1 MALISIVIPVY
12 YNAESLPALADRLAA
27 LAASQPEHRFEFIY
41 VDDGSG
47 DNSYEVL
54 RGLAGQDE
62 RVRVVKL
69 ARNFGSNTAILAGMT
84 YAQGDCVAFIAADLQ
99 DPPETL
105 VEMIDLWESGTK
117 VVLAARRDRRGDPW
131 ATRLFASL
139 FNWLFKK
146 LVFEGFSPQG
156 IGFFLVDRQ
165 VVDVLIRCNEKNAHL
180 IGLILWSGYHYE
192 IVEYDRAERA
202 HGRSRWTFRKK
213 FKYFIDAFAAF
224 SYLPLRLA
232 SALGLLLAGAGGL
245 YAIVV
250 IAVRLLNQVPVP
262 GWTALMVV
270 VLLTSGAQL
279 LILGILG
286 EYLWRSFDAAR
297 ARPLFV
303 VETLVEPHGSGLSEV
318 TPTRKTVHH
327 ATN

>member
-12 YNAESLPALADRLAA
+12 YNAGSLPALAERLAA
-27 LAASQPEHRFEFIY
+27 LAESQPGHRFEFVY

-47 DNSYEVL
+47 DNSFEAL
-54 RGLAGQDE
+54 KAIAE
-62 RVRVVKL
+62 REPRARVVKL

-84 YAQGDCVAFIAADLQ
+84 YATGDCVAFIAADLQ

-105 VEMIDLWESGTK
+105 AEMIARWEAGTK
-117 VVLAARRDRRGDPW
+117 VVLAARRDRHGDPW
-131 ATRLFASL
+131 TTRLFAGL

-146 LVFEGFSPQG
+146 LVFDGFSPQG

-165 VVDVLIRCNEKNAHL
+165 VADVLIRCNEKNAHL
-180 IGLILWSGYHYE
+180 IGLILWSGYRYE
-192 IVEYDRAERA
+192 IVEYDRGERE
-202 HGRSRWTFRKK
+202 HGKSRWTFRKK

-245 YAIVV
+245 YAVVV

-262 GWTALMVV
+262 GWTALMIV

-286 EYLWRSFDAAR
+286 EYLWRNFDATR
-297 ARPLFV
+297 TRPLFI
-303 VETLVEPHGSGLSEV
+303 VEAVLD
-318 TPTRKTVHH
+318 PTRHE
-327 ATN
+327 A

>member
-1 MALISIVIPVY
+1 MALISVVIPVY
-12 YNAESLPALADRLAA
+12 FNAPSLPALAERLSA
-27 LAASQPEHRFEFIY
+27 LAESQPGHQFEFVY

-47 DNSYEVL
+47 DNSFEVL
-54 RGLAGQDE
+54 TDLAQQDA
-62 RVRVVKL
+62 RIRVVKL

-84 YAQGDCVAFIAADLQ
+84 YATGDCVAFVAADLQ

-105 VEMIDLWESGTK
+105 VEMLRQWENGVK
-117 VVLAARRDRRGDPW
+117 VVLAARRDRQSDPW
-131 ATRLFASL
+131 TTRLFAGV

-146 LVFEGFSPQG
+146 LVFDGFSPQG

-165 VVDVLIRCNEKNAHL
+165 VVDLLVTSNEKNAHL
-180 IGLILWSGYHYE
+180 IGLILWSGYRYE
-192 IVEYDRAERA
+192 IVEYDRVERE
-202 HGRSRWTFRKK
+202 HGKSRWTFRKK
-213 FKYFIDAFAAF
+213 LKYFIDAFAAF

-245 YAIVV
+245 YAIIV

-270 VLLTSGAQL
+270 VLLASGAQL

-286 EYLWRSFDAAR
+286 EYLWRNFDATR
-297 ARPLFV
+297 RRPLFI
-303 VETLVEPHGSGLSEV
+303 VE
-318 TPTRKTVHH
+318 RII
-327 ATN
+327 